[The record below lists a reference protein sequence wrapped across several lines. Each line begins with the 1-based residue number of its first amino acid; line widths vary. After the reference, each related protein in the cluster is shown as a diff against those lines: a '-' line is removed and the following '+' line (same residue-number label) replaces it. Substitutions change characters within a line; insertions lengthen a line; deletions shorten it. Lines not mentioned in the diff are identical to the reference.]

1 MKSLAQLVSGG
12 AGIQTQVFVPPK
24 SVPSKSRPSVMYVV
38 LYVKEFRRAGVPFF
52 QHQSCP
58 QGSCDAFL
66 ELTCYKERDLVT
78 QCSLVYLMEMFL
90 TLLRKRHFLC
100 FSFCLL
106 NIGPPLPICVGQ
118 FRSSFLA
125 KIIWETPT
133 YPFVQ

>member
-1 MKSLAQLVSGG
+1 MKYLAPLVSGG
-12 AGIQTQVFVPPK
+12 AGTQAQVVASPK
-24 SVPSKSRPSVMYVV
+24 SVPSKSRPSVMCVV
-38 LYVKEFRRAGVPFF
+38 LHVREFRRAGVPCS
-52 QHQSCP
+52 QRQSCP

-78 QCSLVYLMEMFL
+78 QCPLVYLMEMFL

-106 NIGPPLPICVGQ
+106 SIGPPLPICVGQ
-118 FRSSFLA
+118 FRGC

-133 YPFVQ
+133 YPLMQ